1 MAHSLNAHLIELQL
15 DEKLVTR
22 GSGCS
27 PPVGV
32 YRLQLLPSKW
42 FSSIAPV
49 VEPENSGTSVE
60 NSLFATQL
68 SHSRS
73 TIEYLHNPFIHAC

>member
-1 MAHSLNAHLIELQL
+1 MAQSLNAHLIELQL

-49 VEPENSGTSVE
+49 AEPENSG
-60 NSLFATQL
+60 
-68 SHSRS
+68 
-73 TIEYLHNPFIHAC
+73 IW